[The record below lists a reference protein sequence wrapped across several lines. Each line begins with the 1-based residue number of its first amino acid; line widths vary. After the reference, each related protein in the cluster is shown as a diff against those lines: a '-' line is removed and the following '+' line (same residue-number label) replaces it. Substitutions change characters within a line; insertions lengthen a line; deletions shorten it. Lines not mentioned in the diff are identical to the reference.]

1 VFSLLRQ
8 SQLTNDLKAYA
19 IAQHRATKKF
29 DHLPK
34 PADYSRNK
42 QKYEFK
48 VTLMTLKGGD
58 SSTLIG
64 TRLFFS
70 YNVLFHSF
78 LRTLQDETRLCI
90 IPPLRINQG
99 LVSIKDVTSEAP
111 ETTEIYAKSITTEAI
126 REDDKAQDNAAF
138 EFHRIPI
145 LTPCYNSASQDG
157 EPSADDRAGL
167 IGPNDLIMDTHK
179 VTALNN
185 GPEERS
191 SGNDRGY
198 TLEHGPWSYYVVSKT
213 HPAVRPW
220 VQLVNMNDYAEMLD
234 TLKRR
239 TKEDP
244 QDEVSAIIMHVSPDF
259 GYKPLGSTT
268 NNISQ
273 WRLPLWRNG
282 EATISKTNWRG
293 IKPGVWRNR
302 MAALKMMTTVKVS
315 HIFSG
320 CQGH

>member
-1 VFSLLRQ
+1 MYSLLQ
-8 SQLTNDLKAYA
+8 LSQLTNDLKAYA
-19 IAQHRATKKF
+19 IAQHRDMKKF

-78 LRTLQDETRLCI
+78 LRTLQDETQLSI

-99 LVSIKDVTSEAP
+99 LVSIEDVTSEAP
-111 ETTEIYAKSITTEAI
+111 KDTEISTKSITTEAI
-126 REDDKAQDNAAF
+126 GEDDKAQNHAAF
-138 EFHRIPI
+138 VHRIPI
-145 LTPCYNSASQDG
+145 LTPCSSSVSQDG

-167 IGPNDLIMDTHK
+167 RGPNDSIMDTYK

-185 GPEERS
+185 GPQEHS

-198 TLEHGPWSYYVVSKT
+198 TLEHGPWSYYVVSKA

-239 TKEDP
+239 TNEDP
-244 QDEVSAIIMHVSPDF
+244 QDEISAIMMHVSPD
-259 GYKPLGSTT
+259 LG
-268 NNISQ
+268 ID
-273 WRLPLWRNG
+273 R
-282 EATISKTNWRG
+282 
-293 IKPGVWRNR
+293 
-302 MAALKMMTTVKVS
+302 
-315 HIFSG
+315 
-320 CQGH
+320 